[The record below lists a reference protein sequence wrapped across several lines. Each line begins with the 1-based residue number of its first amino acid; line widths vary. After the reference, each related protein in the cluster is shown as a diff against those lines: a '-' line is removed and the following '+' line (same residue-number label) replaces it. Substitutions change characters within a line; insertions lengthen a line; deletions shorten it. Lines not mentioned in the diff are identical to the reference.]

1 MSALA
6 RAENVTK
13 VYPVGQVK
21 VPALRGVSLEV
32 AAGEFVA
39 LVGASGSGKST
50 LLHIL
55 AALTQPTSGRVFLGG
70 AEYGMLSDGARTTI
84 RRRDIGIIF
93 QRFNLLP
100 TLDALGNIE
109 IAREISGEPPDPVYL
124 QRLVDLLG
132 IGARLEH
139 RPSQLSGGEQQ
150 RVAIA
155 RALIHHPK
163 LLLADEPTGNL
174 DSKNSQAV
182 LDLLERLN
190 RDFGQTIFMI
200 THNIEAAGIAHRVLH
215 MRDGLLADA

>member
-1 MSALA
+1 MSPLA

-13 VYPVGQVK
+13 VYPVGQVN
-21 VPALRGVSLEV
+21 VPALRGVSLEI

-55 AALTQPTSGRVFLGG
+55 AALTQPTSGRVFLGD
-70 AEYGMLSDGARTTI
+70 AEYGMLSDAGRTAI
-84 RRRDIGIIF
+84 RRRSIGIIF

-100 TLDALGNIE
+100 TLDARGNIE
-109 IAREISGEPPDPVYL
+109 IAREISGAPAEPAHFN
-124 QRLVDLLG
+124 RLVELLG
-132 IGARLEH
+132 IGERLTH

-155 RALIHHPK
+155 RALIHRPQ

-182 LDLLERLN
+182 LDLLQRLN
-190 RDFGQTIFMI
+190 RDFGQTTFMI
-200 THNIEAAGIAHRVLH
+200 THNAEAAAIAHRVLH
-215 MRDGLLADA
+215 MRDGFLVDA

>member
-6 RAENVTK
+6 RTENVTK
-13 VYPVGQVK
+13 VYPVGQVN
-21 VPALRGVSLEV
+21 VSALRGVSIEIGE
-32 AAGEFVA
+32 GEFVA

-55 AALTQPTSGRVFLGG
+55 AALTQPTSGRVFLGD
-70 AEYGMLSDGARTTI
+70 AEYGTLSDGGRTAL
-84 RRRDIGIIF
+84 RRQSIGIIF

-100 TLDALGNIE
+100 TLDARGNIE
-109 IAREISGEPPDPVYL
+109 IAREIAGVPPDAGHFA
-124 QRLVDLLG
+124 RLIELLG
-132 IGARLEH
+132 IGDRLDH

-155 RALIHHPK
+155 RALIHRPK

-190 RDFGQTIFMI
+190 RDFGQTTFLI
-200 THNIEAAGIAHRVLH
+200 THNVEAAAIAHRVLH
-215 MRDGLLADA
+215 MRDGLLAGA

>member
-1 MSALA
+1 MSVLA

-21 VPALRGVSLEV
+21 VPALRGVSLEI
-32 AAGEFVA
+32 ADGEFVA

-55 AALTQPTSGRVFLGG
+55 AALTQPTSGRVFLGE
-70 AEYGMLSDGARTTI
+70 AEYGMLSDGGRTAM
-84 RRRDIGIIF
+84 RRRSIGIIF

-100 TLDALGNIE
+100 TLDARGNIE
-109 IAREISGEPPDPVYL
+109 IAREISGVPAEPEYFN
-124 QRLVDLLG
+124 RLAGLLG
-132 IGARLEH
+132 IGERLGH

-155 RALIHHPK
+155 RALIHRPK

-182 LDLLERLN
+182 LDLLQRLN
-190 RDFGQTIFMI
+190 RDFGQTTFMI
-200 THNIEAAGIAHRVLH
+200 THNVEAAAIAHRVLH
-215 MRDGLLADA
+215 MRDGLLVDA